1 MRWLR
6 VLRTARAGALA
17 LLLAGMLAGATDAA
31 GAAEPSLEGLAL
43 AKPNAEHA
51 KALEQVPES
60 VRQYYVGYWL
70 FAALHPTPYAN
81 WTPPRPPW
89 QFCYNDSYQGNSWRQ
104 AALQEYRKLVAELAG
119 HGLAKPEL
127 IVSNSNND
135 INVQLAQLTNM
146 VRQGCNAIISI
157 PSSPTGLCAGI
168 KDAQSKGVLLVT
180 AESPAECPEAIN
192 VDFNEYYAAAKTAK
206 WLAEAIGGKGGVVL
220 ENGIPGLG
228 PTVARR
234 QAVLDVFGHYPG
246 IKVLGEFDGN
256 WTPSVAKTKML
267 QFLATHP
274 QPIQGVW
281 NGALMGVAAGQ
292 AFEQVGRKLPRIN
305 GFSGSCGFLA
315 YWKEKGL
322 DSFAQAQ
329 GGAPALYTAFDV
341 AYRMLKGQKP
351 AVNTILMPLPEIT
364 QDNLAQWYKP
374 TMTVQDSCF
383 ADPPDGRRISEE
395 ALSRYF
401 TNGGTPSPALTP

>member
-1 MRWLR
+1 MRWQG
-6 VLRTARAGALA
+6 VLRAAAAGALA
-17 LLLAGMLAGATDAA
+17 LLLGAVAAEDAA
-31 GAAEPSLEGLAL
+31 AELSLEGLEL
-43 AKPNAEHA
+43 AKPDAEQA
-51 KALEQVPES
+51 EALEQVPEA

-70 FAALHPTPYAN
+70 FSAIHPNPYAD
-81 WTPPRPPW
+81 WTPPSPPW

-104 AALQEYRKLVAELAG
+104 AALQEYQRLVGQLAG
-119 HGLAKPEL
+119 QGLARPEL

-146 VRQGCNAIISI
+146 VRQGCNVIVSI

-168 KDAQSKGVLLVT
+168 KDARSKGVLLVT
-180 AESPAECPEAIN
+180 AESPAECPEAVN

-206 WLAEAIGGKGGVVL
+206 WLADAMGGKGNLVM

-234 QAVLDVFGHYPG
+234 QAVLDVLQHYPN

-292 AFEQVGRKLPRIN
+292 AFEQVGRPLPKIN
-305 GFSGSCGFLA
+305 GFSGSCSFLA
-315 YWKEKGL
+315 YWKEKRL
-322 DSFAQAQ
+322 ESF
-329 GGAPALYTAFDV
+329 GGSQSGSTALYTAVDV

-351 AVNTILMPLPEIT
+351 AVNTILTPLPEVT
-364 QDNLAQWYKP
+364 QANFGDWYKP
-374 TMTVQDSCF
+374 SMTVQDSCF
-383 ADPPDGRRISEE
+383 ADPPDGRRVSEDD
-395 ALSRYF
+395 LGRYF
-401 TNGGTPSPALTP
+401 TNGATPSPALQP